1 MQQQLEAF
9 LFTCLLF
16 FAAFYNGFQIYLK
29 SAVNE
34 YINLCAD
41 ACDQSLRR
49 FEVIL
54 NGINY

>member
-16 FAAFYNGFQIYLK
+16 FAAFYNGFQIYFK

-41 ACDQSLRR
+41 AYDQSLRR
-49 FEVIL
+49 FDPESEW
-54 NGINY
+54 N